1 MSQKRKSS
9 HYNVSSLH
17 CSGVAI
23 SAPAGRR
30 RIIPGDV
37 IREMAKQ
44 SKEGGRARCEW
55 CKTHF
60 TVTYLMLC
68 KRANFTEPEW
78 ACRDCRKE
86 HELRK
91 A

>member
-1 MSQKRKSS
+1 MSQKRKLT
-9 HYNVSSLH
+9 HYNISSLH
-17 CSGVAI
+17 SSGVAT
-23 SAPAGRR
+23 SAPAGKR
-30 RIIPGDV
+30 RIIPGHV

-55 CKTHF
+55 CFTYF
-60 TVTYLMLC
+60 TVTYTMLC
-68 KRANFTEPEW
+68 KRTPFTEPEW